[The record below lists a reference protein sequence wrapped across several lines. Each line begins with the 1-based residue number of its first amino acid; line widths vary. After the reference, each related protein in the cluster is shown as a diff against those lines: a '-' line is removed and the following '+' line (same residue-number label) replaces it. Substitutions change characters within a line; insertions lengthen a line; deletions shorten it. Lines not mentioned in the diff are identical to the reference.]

1 MVPCWCWALLAE
13 LERSASD
20 GRPFPVFG
28 VDGVAVAAVVLL
40 GPTVATT
47 GVFGVEGV
55 VVTAGAMGFV
65 SVAIGVSGEAGGGR
79 GSGCL

>member
-1 MVPCWCWALLAE
+1 MAV
-13 LERSASD
+13 
-20 GRPFPVFG
+20 
-28 VDGVAVAAVVLL
+28 VAAVVLL
-40 GPTVATT
+40 VPTVATE

-65 SVAIGVSGEAGGGR
+65 SVAIGVSGEAGGGK